1 MGSEQYHPSKQRD
14 TFDWGNDLVMHSSVQ
29 AQYYRDPAKIDVYLE
44 VNEFLA
50 SINNE
55 VPDLRNVTYTQ
66 NLASLS
72 KLVLVI
78 FTEDKTVVPK
88 ESSWFGAEEVDSN
101 VFLSQSDDQATLKQ
115 RLSSN
120 AGRAIIPMRLQPL
133 YLEDWIGL
141 RKLDKRGAIIF
152 ETCKGEHMQMGDCWE
167 NLVRMFVGGQA

>member
-1 MGSEQYHPSKQRD
+1 MGSEQYHSSKQCD
-14 TFDWGNDLVMHSSVQ
+14 TFGWSSDLIMHSSIQ

-66 NLASLS
+66 NLVSLS

-88 ESSWFGAEEVDSN
+88 ESSWFGAEEVDGDL
-101 VFLSQSDDQATLKQ
+101 FLSKPDNQATLKQ
-115 RLSSN
+115 GLSFK
-120 AGRAIIPMRLQPL
+120 ADRAIIPMRLQPL

-141 RKLDKRGAIIF
+141 RQLDERGAIIF